1 MNRHISKTAVL
12 GDGAWGTSLALVLL
26 WNKHDVTLWGP
37 FKENIDAINA
47 TGANQFLKGVKLPK
61 ELRAEADIAKA
72 VADLLVL
79 ASPSQYMRKTLNA
92 LKPHFRKEQHR
103 LVDIAKGIEIGSLKR
118 MSEICEEILGE
129 SHYAALSGPS
139 HAEEVSRKVPTA
151 VVIASKEIELAVEL
165 QNLFMNEF
173 FRVYTSDDLTG
184 VELGGALK
192 NVYAIAT
199 GMIDDAR
206 DCGNEPSRRH
216 AGRQGA
222 DLFRLERSRRPDRDL
237 HEPPQPQPL
246 CRGGARQGTRD
257 R

>member
-47 TGANQFLKGVKLPK
+47 TGDNQFLKGVKLPK
-61 ELRAEADIAKA
+61 ELCAEADIAKA
-72 VADLLVL
+72 VADADLLVL

-103 LVDIAKGIEIGSLKR
+103 LVDIAKGIETGSLKR

-184 VELGGALK
+184 VALGG
-192 NVYAIAT
+192 
-199 GMIDDAR
+199 
-206 DCGNEPSRRH
+206 H
-216 AGRQGA
+216 
-222 DLFRLERSRRPDRDL
+222 
-237 HEPPQPQPL
+237 
-246 CRGGARQGTRD
+246 
-257 R
+257 